1 MGSESFAGFLN
12 RFDKRVTE
20 FFIFEMFAHR
30 LDQALPKLFAA
41 FLVNGFVAHHG
52 KLVRAR
58 RHENENGISFCGL
71 VHSEP
76 MKLLLRRNQRIEFQ
90 FAALDKDADLPGRFR
105 LGVFD
110 RIYNAIVL
118 EFAEEFSRSHRLTNL
133 SQRRHH
139 RNFRRRH

>member
-1 MGSESFAGFLN
+1 MGGKRFAGFLD
-12 RFDKRVTE
+12 RFDERVTE
-20 FFIFEMFAHR
+20 FFVFEMFAHR
-30 LDQALPKLFAA
+30 LDQALPKLLAA
-41 FLVNGFVAHHG
+41 FFVNGFVADHG

-90 FAALDKDADLPGRFR
+90 FAALNKDADLPGRFR

-133 SQRRHH
+133 SQRRHR